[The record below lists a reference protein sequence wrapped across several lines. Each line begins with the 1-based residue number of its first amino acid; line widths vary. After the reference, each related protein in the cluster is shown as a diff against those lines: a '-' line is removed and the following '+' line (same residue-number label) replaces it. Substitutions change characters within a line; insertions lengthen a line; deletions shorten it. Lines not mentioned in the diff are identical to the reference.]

1 MIEQLIG
8 PQLLAPL
15 AQRITDNVFKL
26 CDDVKNEIKQNL
38 RDDIYAYIGNIVGKY
53 SKIKTFLHSEE
64 QRNFYDVYFPLS
76 LLYNREIL
84 NMPDNPDK
92 LFVKSNFVTL
102 LGHAGCG
109 KTMILKHVFLS
120 ACKKS
125 SKIPL
130 VVELRKLKGYE
141 GNFSDY
147 VSENVFKFRL
157 SQNKSIYERM
167 LKKGQFLFLLDGYD
181 EIAIEQK
188 DALTRDIEN
197 FVDCFPENY
206 FMLTS
211 RPGANVE
218 TLERFENYY
227 VRGLDKKQ
235 VFEFIDK
242 QFADGNEE
250 DQELAKRIKEVL
262 AASTGNPYIRY
273 MSSPLLLS
281 MFILTYDEHPELPR
295 HISSFYYNVFETLHS
310 KHDARSKAGG
320 YQHEKKSKLSQED
333 IKRVLETFCF
343 LSYMQSTY
351 EFSSEYLYNTL
362 PKILMV
368 LKFDCT
374 VDELIYDLS
383 VAVSILV
390 LDGTNYVFPH
400 RSLQEYFAASYIAN
414 LREDDKKK
422 IYEEKFINA
431 TDTERNTFWTL
442 CEEQDQSCFL
452 QYFIIPSLELFIE
465 ELVKMNDKKISLSA
479 NIFFNFMK
487 LTDSLVVQGDGERV
501 FSVRT
506 ATFWGNLQRYVGAK
520 NMIIGSLVSAVK
532 REIGK
537 QNSQILNN
545 KRIGFDKNSKSK
557 DCMEFY
563 EQNGVFVAA
572 EGYLNSLK
580 DLIKEKNELINT
592 MQKNSVAIMDLI

>member
-15 AQRITDNVFKL
+15 AQRITDYVFKL
-26 CDDVKNEIKQNL
+26 CDDVKNEIKQKL
-38 RDDIYAYIGNIVGKY
+38 SDDIYAYIGNFVDKY

-64 QRNFYDVYFPLS
+64 RRNFYDVYFPLS
-76 LLYNREIL
+76 LLYHRDIL

-109 KTMILKHVFLS
+109 KTMILKHIFLS

-157 SQNKSIYERM
+157 SQNKPIYERM
-167 LKKGQFLFLLDGYD
+167 LKTGQFLFLLDGYD

-188 DALTRDIEN
+188 DALTRDIED

-242 QFADGNEE
+242 QFADGSEE
-250 DQELAKRIKEVL
+250 EQELANRIKEVL

-351 EFSSEYLYNTL
+351 EFSSEYLHNTL

-390 LDGTNYVFPH
+390 LDGTSYVFPH

-414 LREDDKKK
+414 LREDGKKK
-422 IYEEKFINA
+422 IYEEKFINV
-431 TDTERNTFWTL
+431 TETERNTFWTL

-452 QYFIIPSLELFIE
+452 QYFLIPSLELFCKN
-465 ELVKMNDKKISLSA
+465 LVKMNDKKISLSA
-479 NIFFNFMK
+479 NIFFNYMK

-501 FSVRT
+501 FSVRA
-506 ATFWGNLQRYVGAK
+506 ATFWRNLQRYVGAK
-520 NMIIGSLVSAVK
+520 DMIIGSLVSAVK

-545 KRIGFDKNSKSK
+545 KRISFNRNSKSK
-557 DCMEFY
+557 DFMEFY
-563 EQNGVFVAA
+563 EQNGVFCAA

>member
-1 MIEQLIG
+1 MIEHIIG
-8 PQLLAPL
+8 PQLLTPL

-26 CDDVKNEIKQNL
+26 CDDVKNEIKQKL
-38 RDDIYAYIGNIVGKY
+38 RDDIYAYIGNFVDKY

-64 QRNFYDVYFPLS
+64 RRNFYDVYFPLS
-76 LLYNREIL
+76 LLYHREIL

-92 LFVKSNFVTL
+92 LFTKSNFVTL

-109 KTMILKHVFLS
+109 KTMILRHVFLS

-130 VVELRKLKGYE
+130 VVELRKLKSFK
-141 GNFSDY
+141 GNFNDY
-147 VSENVFKFRL
+147 VSENVFKFKL

-167 LKKGQFLFLLDGYD
+167 LKNGQFLFLLDGYD

-188 DALTRDIEN
+188 DALTRDIED
-197 FVDCFPENY
+197 FVDCFPDNY
-206 FMLTS
+206 FLLTS
-211 RPGANVE
+211 RPGANAE

-227 VRGLDKKQ
+227 VRGLDKKK

-250 DQELAKRIKEVL
+250 EQELANRIKEVL

-351 EFSSEYLYNTL
+351 EFSSEYLHNTL

-390 LDGTNYVFPH
+390 LDGTNFVFPH

-414 LREDDKKK
+414 LREYDKKK

-452 QYFIIPSLELFIE
+452 QYFLLPSLESFIE
-465 ELVKMNDKKISLSA
+465 ELVKMNDKRLSLSA
-479 NIFFNFMK
+479 NIFFNYMK

-501 FSVRT
+501 FSVRA

-532 REIGK
+532 REISK

-545 KRIGFDKNSKSK
+545 KRVSFNKNSKSK
-557 DCMEFY
+557 DYMEFY
-563 EQNGVFVAA
+563 EQNGVFIAA

-592 MQKNSVAIMDLI
+592 MQKNSVAIMNLI